1 MALGGEK
8 HDEKKRNGSFSSDWT
23 NLTTLLSSRV
33 DPYSGSFLK
42 HAEKMTRLRHKT
54 NVFVKYR
61 ESAPIQMFPFVGLI
75 LETKPPHHPR
85 RFPPCSKALLP
96 RSSCI
101 FFTLSNELSPWRA
114 TAFLYHPRLSALGA
128 ADKINIRSVQFSSLI
143 WPTQSAKARRVSI
156 LVCRIYFIYYI
167 STLYTSS
174 ISLSLLGSAFFCFP
188 RFFFLYFGKKTSPS
202 TRFLFH
208 FPLPPLFPLGGSTF

>member
-1 MALGGEK
+1 
-8 HDEKKRNGSFSSDWT
+8 
-23 NLTTLLSSRV
+23 
-33 DPYSGSFLK
+33 
-42 HAEKMTRLRHKT
+42 
-54 NVFVKYR
+54 
-61 ESAPIQMFPFVGLI
+61 MFPFVGLI

-156 LVCRIYFIYYI
+156 LVCRIYFIYYV

-188 RFFFLYFGKKTSPS
+188 RFFFLYFGHK
-202 TRFLFH
+202 
-208 FPLPPLFPLGGSTF
+208 PLPPLVFSFIFPSLPSFPSEGVLFKDKAWWLL